1 MGKRA
6 TNLVFIEHRKLGK
19 LTHKTVGEVVVE
31 IEQTAPMQGIQI
43 GIRSVPKSIYRC
55 AIAFHNLLF
64 AITFGYNALDVSL
77 FSDSI
82 RKIGVTVG
90 CLRKQFF
97 LQAFVTIKN
106 RLQFINFL
114 GRNASIDM
122 RFHILRRGSL
132 GIVHITTNVA
142 IVVLFGQRFLA
153 HQTAVARN
161 LFLVVIDEANLLD
174 VLGTQRILVFSFLV
188 FAVGID
194 EEHTLAIGGVG
205 LVDNQQ
211 GGRDARAVK
220 QSLRQSDDAFKDAS
234 RVDVAAQDEALT
246 HFLLL
251 AATEQHA
258 VRHHNSHAAIIF
270 QNRNHVLHKH
280 KVGLFLL
287 AHPVLEALLEFHVGC
302 GVILRK
308 RRIGHHNVILV
319 ERAACD

>member
-6 TNLVFIEHRKLGK
+6 SNLVFIEHRKLGK

-31 IEQTAPMQGIQI
+31 IEQAAPMQGIQV
-43 GIRSVPKSIYRC
+43 GIRSVPKSIYRG

-64 AITFGYNALDVSL
+64 AITFGYNALDVRL

-82 RKIGVTVG
+82 RKIGVAVS
-90 CLRKQFF
+90 CFRKQFF

-106 RLQFINFL
+106 RLQFIDFID
-114 GRNASIDM
+114 RNAPIDM

-132 GIVHITTNVA
+132 GIVHITTDIA

-153 HQTAVARN
+153 HQTAVARY
-161 LFLVVIDEANLLD
+161 LFLVMIDEANLLD
-174 VLGTQRILVFSFLV
+174 ILGTQRVLVFAFLV

-194 EEHTLAIGGVG
+194 EEHAFAIGGVG

-211 GGRDARAVK
+211 GGRDARTIE
-220 QSLRQSDDAFKDAS
+220 QSLRQSYDTFKDAS
-234 RVDVAAQDEALT
+234 RVDVAAHNEALA
-246 HFLLL
+246 HFLFL
-251 AATEQHA
+251 ATTEQHA
-258 VRHHNSHAAIIF
+258 VRHHNGHASIVF

-287 AHPVLEALLEFHVGC
+287 AHPVLETLLELHVGR
-302 GVILRK
+302 GVVLRK

-319 ERAACD
+319 KRASSN